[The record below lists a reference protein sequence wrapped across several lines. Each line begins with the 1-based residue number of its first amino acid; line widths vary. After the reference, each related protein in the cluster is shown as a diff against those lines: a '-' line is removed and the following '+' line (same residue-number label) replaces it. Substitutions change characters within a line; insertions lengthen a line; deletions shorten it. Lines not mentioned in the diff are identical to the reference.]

1 MIGEISD
8 AGGRVW
14 SVECSE
20 SLRLSHSLKE
30 GFMKYMIEYSVRTA
44 GLSHNENFANQEA
57 LLHAF
62 GKWQPEQGL
71 TVHAF
76 VSHLNS
82 DSGYVLVEAD
92 DPKVI
97 ASFVSK
103 YIYWNDVDVVPVV
116 DVEEI
121 VPINLASLAWA
132 RSASSG

>member
-1 MIGEISD
+1 
-8 AGGRVW
+8 
-14 SVECSE
+14 
-20 SLRLSHSLKE
+20 
-30 GFMKYMIEYSVRTA
+30 MKYMIEYSVRTA
-44 GLSHNENFANQEA
+44 GLSHNDNFANQEA
-57 LLHAF
+57 LLNAF
-62 GKWQPEQGL
+62 GKWQPEAGL
-71 TVHAF
+71 MVHAF

-103 YIYWNDVDVVPVV
+103 YIYWNDVNVVPVV

-121 VPINLASLAWA
+121 VAINLASLAWA